1 MKKRPGITIA
11 ELVIY
16 LGILSVLLVVF
27 VNMFA
32 VLVNRQLE
40 TEGVSS
46 SQYDSSYLLQR
57 FIYDFGRAASIEV
70 PPTPGSASASLR
82 FIADSNVYEYSASA
96 GALLLTTNG
105 VSEELSSSETTISN
119 PVFLRLGIGDRTDVV
134 QIQFDITSKSQST
147 AGSEVVHF
155 STVLGLR
162 DK

>member
-1 MKKRPGITIA
+1 MKNRPGITIA

-16 LGILSVLLVVF
+16 LGILSALLLVF

-57 FIYDFGRAASIEV
+57 FTYDFGRAASIEIPSV
-70 PPTPGSASASLR
+70 PGSSSASLR
-82 FIADSNVYEYSASA
+82 FISNGEVYEYSASA
-96 GALLLTTNG
+96 GALLRTSTG
-105 VSEELSSSETTISN
+105 VSEELNSSETTIAN
-119 PVFLRLGIGDRTDVV
+119 PVFLRLGVGDNTDVI
-134 QIQFDITSKSQST
+134 QIRFDITSKSKST